1 MARLKKSYDMAE
13 GKIVFILPNGEK
25 MEWKVDELPDSI
37 KEQAMYHG
45 LVQKMGDK
53 VAGVSSVAEMEGAFR
68 ALWNQLK
75 EGTWNAGRGAGI
87 GILAKALARVKDVD
101 IVEAVAA
108 IEKLSEEE
116 KRQLK
121 KHPAI
126 KKAMLEI
133 QMEELEG
140 KGEGAEVPELPL

>member
-1 MARLKKSYDMAE
+1 MARLKKSYDMQQ
-13 GKIVFILPNGEK
+13 GKIIFILPDGKK
-25 MEWKVDELPDSI
+25 MEWEVDELPNHI

-45 LVQKMGDK
+45 LVQKLGDK
-53 VAGVSSVAEMEGAFR
+53 VAGVSSVAEMEGTFR

-75 EGTWNAGRGAGI
+75 DGTWNAGRGAGI
-87 GILAKALARVKDVD
+87 GILAKALAKVKDVD
-101 IVEAVAA
+101 IAEAVAA
-108 IEKLSEEE
+108 IEKLTEEE

-140 KGEGAEVPELPL
+140 KGEGEEMPELPL